1 MRLSVFAAS
10 ALLLVGLF
18 CAGVTTSAQRAGMFQ
33 GSADDPNIQYSTG
46 PLDNI
51 VDRLNAQIDAGAL
64 TLTFDGRG
72 GYLASTLAALGLSAD
87 SQLLVFSKGSL
98 QGRRISQQN
107 PRAIYFSDVAALGF
121 VRNGD
126 ALEVAVQDAKQGVV
140 FYTLAQKPVERPRF
154 KREMICLG
162 CHMTGDTHG
171 VPGLL
176 MFSTTPETDKTFGS
190 IVFTRHTMP
199 LAKRFGGWI
208 MTGSAPPGSHLGN
221 GLDALGDAPPP
232 VLPSAAGL
240 FDPDGYPTVH
250 SDVAALMVFAHQ
262 AGMVDLLVRAG
273 WEARMANVPAASAAR
288 KNVAAA
294 FPVLK
299 AVADD
304 VVDSLL
310 FIGEAPLLAAAK
322 GGSGF
327 AERFAAQGPADPKGR
342 SLRELD
348 LTTRL
353 LKYPCSYLIYSPMF
367 DALPPVMKG
376 LVYERLWQ
384 VLSGAEKD
392 PRYRSALTLADRRA
406 IVDILLATK
415 SGLPAYFKP
424 VRS

>member
-1 MRLSVFAAS
+1 MRLSAFATS
-10 ALLLVGLF
+10 ALLCAGLF
-18 CAGVTTSAQRAGMFQ
+18 CAGATTTAQRAGMFQ

-46 PLDNI
+46 PLDNVI
-51 VDRLNAQIDAGAL
+51 DRLNARIDAGAL
-64 TLTFDGRG
+64 TLTFEGRG
-72 GYLASTLAALGLSAD
+72 GYLASALAAIGLHAD
-87 SQLLVFSKGSL
+87 SQMLVFSKGSL

-107 PRAIYFSDVAALGF
+107 PRALYFSDTAAVGF

-208 MTGSAPPGSHLGN
+208 MTGSAAPGHHLGN
-221 GLDALGDAPPP
+221 GLDALGDTPAAT
-232 VLPSAAGL
+232 LPSTDGL
-240 FDPDGYPTVH
+240 FDPDGYPSLT
-250 SDVAALMVFAHQ
+250 SDVAALLVFSHQ

-273 WEARMANVPAASAAR
+273 WEARMAGASPTARNLAASH
-288 KNVAAA
+288 
-294 FPVLK
+294 PVLK

-310 FIGEAPLLAAAK
+310 FIGEARLSGPSK
-322 GGSGF
+322 GSSGF
-327 AERFAAQGPADPKGR
+327 AERFEALGPVDPRGR
-342 SLRELD
+342 SLRQLD
-348 LTTRL
+348 LHTRL

-367 DALPPVMKG
+367 DALPPVMKS

-392 PRYRSALTLADRRA
+392 ERYRSGLTLADRAA
-406 IVDILLATK
+406 IVDILRATK
-415 SGLPAYFKP
+415 PGLPAYFKP
-424 VRS
+424 VKS